1 MNHRKDNHSAG
12 FTLMELLLTMFILM
26 IVTTVVATGF
36 PYAKDAYDKVVLAA
50 NAEVV
55 LSTGMSTLRNELG
68 TAQNVTVNG
77 TTVTYY
83 NTTRGAESRI
93 FLENEDDDAANAAM
107 LQRYSLLSSGGAN
120 KTTAE
125 ARLVAKETATQNMYV
140 SYESVDYENGIV
152 TFGNLAVYRPR
163 SETPLAET
171 ETFSIRVISEA
182 GS

>member
-83 NTTRGAESRI
+83 NTTRGAESKISRG
-93 FLENEDDDAANAAM
+93 DVDAANAAM

-120 KTTAE
+120 KTTDA
-125 ARLVAKETATQNMYV
+125 ARLVAEETATQNMYV
-140 SYESVDYENGIV
+140 SYEGVTCADGIV
-152 TFGNLAVYRPR
+152 TFEEFAVYRPR
-163 SETPLAET
+163 SGTALAGPV
-171 ETFSIRVISEA
+171 TFSVRVISEA